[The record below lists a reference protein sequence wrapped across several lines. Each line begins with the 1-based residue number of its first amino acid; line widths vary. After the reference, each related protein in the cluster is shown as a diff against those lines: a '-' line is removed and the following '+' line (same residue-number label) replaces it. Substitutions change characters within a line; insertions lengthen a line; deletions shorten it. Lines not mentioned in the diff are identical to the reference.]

1 MRTGQD
7 KARGALLEEKF
18 LQRSE
23 LTQDWFSNRVRE
35 LAEETLEAF
44 DDVQERGI
52 VHRKAAIA
60 FNMNRSD

>member
-7 KARGALLEEKF
+7 KARRALLKEKF

-23 LTQDWFSNRVRE
+23 LTQDWLSNRVRE
-35 LAEETLEAF
+35 PAEKTLEAF

-52 VHRKAAIA
+52 VHRKAVIA
-60 FNMNRSD
+60 LNMNRSD